1 MTAGPEHGVSRLGWL
16 AYGLAVLVVLCDQ
29 SLKHWVVDILGMTP
43 GESRPLIG
51 PLLLTL
57 VRNDGISF
65 GFFHANAPW
74 TRWAWAAFALAA
86 SVMLALA
93 VRRTDR
99 LVTGVAM
106 GLIIGGAV
114 GNLIDRAR
122 LGSVVD
128 FLDVHPLISV
138 FPWIFNVADAGITV
152 GVTLLLAD
160 ILLTSRRE
168 AD

>member
-1 MTAGPEHGVSRLGWL
+1 MTEQTASGVSRIGWM
-16 AYGLAVLVVLCDQ
+16 AFGLAALIVLFDQ
-29 SLKHWVVDILGMTP
+29 GLKHWVVGGLGLTP
-43 GESRPLIG
+43 GESRTLIG
-51 PLLLTL
+51 PLLFTL

-86 SVMLALA
+86 SVMLGLA

-99 LVTGVAM
+99 LVTGLAM
-106 GLIIGGAV
+106 GLIMGGAV
-114 GNLIDRAR
+114 GNLIDRVR

-128 FLDVHPLISV
+128 FIDVHPLIPV
-138 FPWIFNVADAGITV
+138 FPWIFNIADAGITI
-152 GVTLLLAD
+152 GVMLLLAD

-168 AD
+168 SD